1 MFFHLSLVYTFSL
14 REILAEFQG
23 DIEVNFWIHFV
34 MFSQKVGITNLIRKE
49 NQVYRKLILK
59 NSEQNWY
66 ANQGLFEPGVELC
79 FVDCYTFRTWLS
91 FRMYWTKKKKKNVL
105 DKYSF

>member
-14 REILAEFQG
+14 RDILAEFQG

-34 MFSQKVGITNLIRKE
+34 MFSQKNKVGITNLIRKE
-49 NQVYRKLILK
+49 NQGYRKLILK

-66 ANQGLFEPGVELC
+66 ANQGLFEPEVELC
-79 FVDCYTFRTWLS
+79 FVDCYTFMTWLS
-91 FRMYWTKKKKKNVL
+91 FRTYWTNIHSS
-105 DKYSF
+105 YCG